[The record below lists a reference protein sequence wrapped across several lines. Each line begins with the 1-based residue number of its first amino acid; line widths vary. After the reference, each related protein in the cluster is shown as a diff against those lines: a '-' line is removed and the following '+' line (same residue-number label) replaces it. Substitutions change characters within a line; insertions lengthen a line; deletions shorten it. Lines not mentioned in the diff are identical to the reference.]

1 MQLHAP
7 SFVFGNLAGTVS
19 QQNFYASS
27 SVGQQRQTD
36 EVRHLKLIIERLS
49 SKLRE
54 YQLRCGDES
63 LDLQA

>member
-19 QQNFYASS
+19 QQNFYAS

-54 YQLRCGDES
+54 Y
-63 LDLQA
+63 